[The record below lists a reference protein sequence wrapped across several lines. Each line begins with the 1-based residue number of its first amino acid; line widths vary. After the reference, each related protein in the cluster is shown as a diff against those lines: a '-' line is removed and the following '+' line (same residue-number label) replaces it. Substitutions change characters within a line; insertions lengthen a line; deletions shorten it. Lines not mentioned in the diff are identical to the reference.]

1 MPEPRHL
8 RTEKFTPQKTEK
20 MKKTLLFG
28 LLAAT
33 TSFVTNAQNVN
44 IPDANFKT
52 YLIQNSAINTNADAE
67 IQLSEA
73 QAFTGSIECNSRS
86 IADLT
91 GIEAFTAL
99 TVLHCAFNQLTTLDV
114 TSNLALVELQC
125 QDNQLTGLNVSTN
138 TALDRLYAQDNLLTS
153 IDISTN
159 TVLRLFFCENND
171 LSTIDVSTNTVLT
184 HLYCENNDL
193 TSIDV
198 SNNMLLEKLQ
208 AGGNQLT
215 SLDVSINLAL
225 EQLTCFE
232 NQLTSLDLSPNVLLT
247 ELDCYSNLL
256 TSLNVAN
263 GINEDF
269 EYLDATDNPALTC
282 IEVDNAAYSTTNW
295 TGGDFS
301 IDPGVGYNENCGGLT
316 GINEASSTIIE
327 VYPNPTKGLVY
338 FSAPTNVQLT
348 NAMGQTIADRKNVTT
363 LDLSDQPTGMYLVTL
378 MDNNGKLVQ
387 RSRIVKD

>member
-1 MPEPRHL
+1 VDSKKL
-8 RTEKFTPQKTEK
+8 TPQKTEK
-20 MKKTLLFG
+20 MKKTFLFG

-33 TSFVTNAQNVN
+33 TAFGTNAQNVN

-52 YLIQNSAINTNADAE
+52 YLTQNSAINTNADAE

-73 QAFTGSIECNSRS
+73 QAFTGSIQCNSRF

-91 GIEAFTAL
+91 GIEAFTSL
-99 TVLHCAFNQLTTLDV
+99 TVLHCAFNQLTTLDL

-125 QDNQLTGLNVSTN
+125 QGNQLTGLNVSTN
-138 TALDRLYAQDNLLTS
+138 TALDILYCQDNQLTS
-153 IDISTN
+153 IDVSAN

-171 LSTIDVSTNTVLT
+171 LTSIDVSTNTVLT
-184 HLYCENNDL
+184 HLYCDNNDL

-198 SNNMLLEKLQ
+198 SNNLLLEKLQ

-215 SLDVSINLAL
+215 NLDVSTNLAL

-232 NQLTSLDLSPNVLLT
+232 NQLTSLDLSPNILLT
-247 ELDCYSNLL
+247 ELECYSNLL

-263 GINEDF
+263 GSNEDF
-269 EYLDATDNPALTC
+269 EYLDATDNPDLSC
-282 IEVDNAAYSTTNW
+282 IEVDNAAYSTANW
-295 TGGDFS
+295 IGGDFS
-301 IDPGVGYNENCGGLT
+301 IDPGVGYGENCGSIT

-327 VYPNPTKGLVY
+327 VYPNPTNGLVH

-348 NAMGQTIADRKNVTT
+348 NAMGQTVAHRKNVTA
-363 LDLSDQPTGMYLVTL
+363 LDLYDLPKGMYLVTHT
-378 MDNNGKLVQ
+378 DNNGKLVQ
-387 RSRIVKD
+387 QSRIVRD